1 MGKCPATE
9 VRHSWG
15 KFSALGKA
23 ALVLTATAL
32 LFLLPAIPIRAN
44 QPIRTLGNDNL
55 GETVKQFQTLHP
67 KAASLT
73 VFSKFPIL
81 NLDDCALHALFWKGK
96 LYELTYMLDVR
107 SIQAVL
113 DHFLKL
119 YGPATRMLR
128 DPEDVTQLTLV
139 DWWQGMTILG
149 LRTATINED
158 AFAKYSLRKVGEP
171 PLHVVYVEL
180 WEVRL

>member
-1 MGKCPATE
+1 MDDVHCC
-9 VRHSWG
+9 
-15 KFSALGKA
+15 L
-23 ALVLTATAL
+23 
-32 LFLLPAIPIRAN
+32 
-44 QPIRTLGNDNL
+44 NDS
-55 GETVKQFQTLHP
+55 
-67 KAASLT
+67 ASLT